1 MNDAE
6 IDRLARI
13 IWDYSQMN
21 HRLEPADAIIAM
33 GSMDLRVAERAAEL
47 WNKKLSPIIVASG
60 GFGRLTSSRWTESEA
75 QKFAKVMLAKGVPE
89 QNILVED
96 RSTNAAE
103 NFEFSTEALKEKGI
117 QPKRLIIVTKPY
129 MERRA
134 YATVRKLFPDI
145 EVQLASP
152 EISYEN
158 YPTDEIPK
166 DLMINILVGD
176 AQRLMLYPEK
186 GYTIP
191 QDTPKEVED
200 AMNQL
205 IKLGYDKQLIK

>member
-117 QPKRLIIVTKPY
+117 PPKRLIIVTKPY